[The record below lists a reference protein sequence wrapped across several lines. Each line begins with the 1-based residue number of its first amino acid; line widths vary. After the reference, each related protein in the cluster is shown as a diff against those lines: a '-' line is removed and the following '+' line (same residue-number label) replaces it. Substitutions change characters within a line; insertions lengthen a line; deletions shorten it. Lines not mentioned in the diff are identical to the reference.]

1 MKVTLDSKAIQSIN
15 LFQNMTHSSV
25 VDCITEE
32 GEMYVVVAQGQYGLT
47 IGKNGTKIKNAERIF
62 KKSIKIFEYSP
73 DVKCFIKNI
82 IPECQE
88 IMEEKGIMYIRVK
101 QKDRARVI
109 GKSGKNIKIANTIL
123 ERLFGVNIKVKGSAG
138 SFSE

>member
-1 MKVTLDSKAIQSIN
+1 MKVTLDAKTLQSIN

-25 VDCITEE
+25 IDCITE
-32 GEMYVVVAQGQYGLT
+32 GSEMYFVVAQGQYGLT
-47 IGKNGTKIKNAERIF
+47 IGKNGSKIRNAERVF

-73 DVKCFIKNI
+73 DMKGFVKNL

-88 IMEEKGIMYIRVK
+88 IMEEKPEAKTIIYIRVK

-109 GKSGKNIKIANTIL
+109 GKSGKNIKIASTL
-123 ERLFGVNIKVKGSAG
+123 LDRLFGINLKVK
-138 SFSE
+138 